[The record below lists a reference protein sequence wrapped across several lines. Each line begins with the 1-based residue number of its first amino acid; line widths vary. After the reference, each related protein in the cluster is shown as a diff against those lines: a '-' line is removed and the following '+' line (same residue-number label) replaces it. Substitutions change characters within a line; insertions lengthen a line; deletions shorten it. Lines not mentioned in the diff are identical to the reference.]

1 VNVSSLG
8 VADHAKQPQYCR
20 MLMQP
25 RRRSGRCAYA
35 EQQSL
40 LLLPKLRSH
49 YAVTMADKDKRHA
62 SCSSS
67 AEPESCPSHSVAV
80 SSRGRRSRT
89 TANTAD
95 VSEDGRLYPA
105 VFHPTLSDKSVR
117 CRACSSCME
126 GSCLSW
132 PRAATADLS
141 HLSPAE
147 RIFHRLARHPSCN
160 ITIAVQIP
168 REHR

>member
-8 VADHAKQPQYCR
+8 VADRAEQPQYCR
-20 MLMQP
+20 TLMQP

-35 EQQSL
+35 EHETL
-40 LLLPKLRSH
+40 LLLPKSRSRC
-49 YAVTMADKDKRHA
+49 AVRHQRHA
-62 SCSSS
+62 ACSSS
-67 AEPESCPSHSVAV
+67 AGPKNCLSHSVAV
-80 SSRGRRSRT
+80 SFRGRRSRT
-89 TANTAD
+89 TGNTAD
-95 VSEDGRLYPA
+95 VKEDGRVYSA
-105 VFHPTLSDKSVR
+105 VFHPTLTLSDKWVR

-126 GSCLSW
+126 GTCLPW

-160 ITIAVQIP
+160 NTITVQIP